1 MPDYQEMYY
10 HLFRAVTD
18 AIEALEALNIGESKE
33 ILIRAQQE
41 TEEIYIS
48 SEEQ

>member
-10 HLFRAVTD
+10 HLFRAVTNAIKALD
-18 AIEALEALNIGESKE
+18 AMNIGEGKE
-33 ILIRAQQE
+33 ILIHAQQE

-48 SEEQ
+48 SEE